1 MVRDLEL
8 CYKIALNCTEHSS
21 SFSLCSAVLPLLSW
35 YKELNTEDFPTHSA
49 IECSQQVT
57 HQPICSLTHPA
68 LHSSQSRL
76 GRVSTQPWKAK
87 IFMKKLCRYNQAEK
101 TSTIR
106 VGLKIK
112 TATKYLVLF
121 NLENNLYSEIFLA
134 AKIAAHNILNFLNLH
149 IDSLVT
155 PLQYTEFSHKCVPT
169 FSVEKQRY
177 SSKAFQ
183 SSIHNFVHQWLSVL
197 CCLKTLV

>member
-1 MVRDLEL
+1 
-8 CYKIALNCTEHSS
+8 
-21 SFSLCSAVLPLLSW
+21 
-35 YKELNTEDFPTHSA
+35 
-49 IECSQQVT
+49 
-57 HQPICSLTHPA
+57 
-68 LHSSQSRL
+68 
-76 GRVSTQPWKAK
+76 
-87 IFMKKLCRYNQAEK
+87 MKKLCRYNQAEK

-134 AKIAAHNILNFLNLH
+134 AKIVAHNTLNFLNLH

-155 PLQYTEFSHKCVPT
+155 PLQYTEFSHKCAPI